1 MSDSQVRVHI
11 EGMTCPSCVYKI
23 ECEVGDIEGV
33 KEAKVDLASKI
44 GTFSYD
50 AASSTAGPAQIVAK
64 ITELGFKA
72 QLVLQNQTQNLKLS
86 LFLNSTL
93 TLKRLSREA

>member
-1 MSDSQVRVHI
+1 MSDAQVRVQI

-33 KEAKVDLASKI
+33 KEAKVDLSSKI

-50 AASSTAGPAQIVAK
+50 SASSTAGPTQIVNK
-64 ITELGFKA
+64 INELGFKA
-72 QLVLQNQTQNLKLS
+72 QLVIP
-86 LFLNSTL
+86 
-93 TLKRLSREA
+93 